1 MTTKQAMDLVIQS
14 GVPIANIAKTIG
26 KDPSTISKWWHGRSN
41 LSQQTQLDV
50 RNQIKRLKEIWNRI
64 DLD

>member
-14 GVPIANIAKTIG
+14 GVPIANIAKAIG

-41 LSQQTQLDV
+41 LSEQTQLDV